1 MTKREE
7 RFIEACERNDIDYIS
22 SNVTSLKNKLFVDSE
37 GQSPMLI
44 CMMNDSFDAAD
55 ILIENGFN
63 INSDGNI
70 APIAGAIKENS
81 TKAID
86 YLIKNGVDLNLPFD
100 NTTKTMPIAFSIHKG
115 FKEITNILIN
125 NGADLSITQRIH
137 ISDIEDTIDEWPM
150 ISIAAQSG
158 NLDLFEKVVKNS
170 DVNLKSK
177 LGLLPFY
184 CLMAVSSDPKHTFQ
198 TKAAKIL
205 INEGA
210 KLEPNAED
218 ENRGISSSAI
228 TLMFSTEMSEKDR
241 VLRERL
247 ILEIFERG
255 LADPFYIDIEG
266 NNMIKR
272 AAAMG
277 SLKIVKKLINLGVD
291 VSKPN
296 KDGATSLHDAALI
309 PDRDI
314 SYKIINE
321 LLKYPH
327 NLDARSSDG
336 SIAVE
341 CAFNRVNYDSANR
354 MIEIGAR
361 IPENAFIKQ
370 NDQTMPLWVQ
380 LVSHL
385 RRQDDVERLINLI
398 KKGLKIKNINY
409 KSYSSKKSQLN
420 ILGVVLSRVILQSNL
435 KINKQWGGFLDEDNM
450 LHDILDY
457 EELINLLLIKHQEEP
472 FPDIKIKKNTYKIKD
487 MLEVLQNENL
497 LSLKVQI

>member
-22 SNVTSLKNKLFVDSE
+22 ANVTSLKNKLFVGSE

-44 CMMNDSFDAAD
+44 CMVNDSFDAAD

-86 YLIKNGVDLNLPFD
+86 YLIKNGVNLNLPFD
-100 NTTKTMPIAFSIHKG
+100 NISKTMPIAFSIHKG
-115 FKEITNILIN
+115 FKKITNILIN

-137 ISDIEDTIDEWPM
+137 ITDKEDTIDEWPM

-158 NLDLFEKVVKNS
+158 NLDLFEKVVENS

-184 CLMAVSSDPKHTFQ
+184 CLMAGSNPDHAFQ
-198 TKAAKIL
+198 NKAAKIL
-205 INEGA
+205 INEGV
-210 KLEPNAED
+210 KLEPNSED
-218 ENRGISSSAI
+218 ENLGISSSAI
-228 TLMFSTEMSEKDR
+228 TLMFSKEMSEKDR

-247 ILEIFERG
+247 ILDIFEKG

-309 PDRDI
+309 SDRDI

-321 LLKYPH
+321 LLKYPY

-336 SIAVE
+336 FTAVKY
-341 CAFNRVNYDSANR
+341 AFNRVNYDSANR

-385 RRQDDVERLINLI
+385 RRQDDVERLIILI
-398 KKGLKIKNINY
+398 KKGLIIKNINY
-409 KSYSSKKSQLN
+409 KNYSNKKSQLN

-435 KINKQWGGFLDEDNM
+435 KINKQWGGFLDEDNI

-457 EELINLLLIKHQEEP
+457 EELINLLLINHQEEP
-472 FPDIKIKKNTYKIKD
+472 FPDIKIKKNTYKIND

-497 LSLKVQI
+497 LSLKLQI